1 MDASHCT
8 FARAPRR
15 HRLLASGALFV
26 AVGAYFGSI
35 GLVIGWLSF
44 GDRLNG
50 RLPLASPVLAGIAL
64 LLFVAVPFTVL
75 MMRAWR
81 GEQSTGPTAIV
92 LGWGLVAWIVVQLAF
107 LLEFSAFQPVY
118 AAIGVAFIV
127 AGRRVRAQQEP
138 DVDVALVQRFLAH
151 ERVVM
156 IGATDD
162 PKKFGST
169 VATAFVQHGYEV
181 VPVNPRRASV
191 AGIPCWCDLRSV
203 PGEVDAVI
211 IVLEGPAALA
221 AVRECALR
229 DVSMVWLFRGV
240 GSPGAWSPEA
250 VQLCREQGLAVIA
263 GACPLMFLGPVTGA
277 HHLHLRVRRFAHAVA

>member
-1 MDASHCT
+1 MA
-8 FARAPRR
+8 A
-15 HRLLASGALFV
+15 GAWFV

-35 GLVIGWLSF
+35 GLVVGWLSF

-50 RLPLASPVLAGIAL
+50 RLPMASPVLAGVAL
-64 LLFVAVPFTVL
+64 LLIVAVPFTVL
-75 MMRAWR
+75 AVRAWR

-92 LGWGLVAWIVVQLAF
+92 LGWGLVAWILVQLAF
-107 LLEFSAFQPVY
+107 LREFSAFQPVY
-118 AAIGVAFIV
+118 AAIGVAFVV
-127 AGRRVRAQQEP
+127 AGRRVRTQREP
-138 DVDVALVQRFLAH
+138 DVDVSLVERFLAH

-169 VATAFVQHGYEV
+169 IHAAFVQHGHEV
-181 VPVNPRRASV
+181 VPVNPRRESV
-191 AGIPCWCDLRSV
+191 AGTSCWPDLRSV

-211 IVLEGPAALA
+211 IVLEGPAAFD
-221 AVRECALR
+221 AVRECVLR

-240 GSPGAWSPEA
+240 GSPGAWSHEA
-250 VQLCREQGLAVIA
+250 VQLCREHGAEVIA

-277 HHLHLRVRRFAHAVA
+277 HSAHLRVRRFAHAIA